1 MFNRLVLVLPLFFL
15 CAAQAVEC
23 TPRNASPG
31 ELQSHADWII
41 EGSVTMILGPIGS
54 SKRPGVVIGDAKIIQ
69 ANDVPPKGKTFSFE
83 VDQCFLGDLK
93 ALQSKAGATALEGKA
108 MRFYGRL
115 YDESPRRRFFYLEP
129 AAKPFRPV
137 TTPARTKVHR
147 IQAENPVDSGWHLAR
162 STEGKFSVQLPGPFN
177 DATVH
182 EDGEPSFMLSAT
194 DEPGAK
200 FVAVFERAGPRGGMG
215 SKLEADLAE
224 AGSSAIQFRGFPAL
238 KSRIVLPGS
247 SGQWISWSFRVKA
260 EDGAYALM
268 IAIPAEVE
276 PTLAAK
282 RDRFF
287 NSLIMR

>member
-1 MFNRLVLVLPLFFL
+1 
-15 CAAQAVEC
+15 
-23 TPRNASPG
+23 
-31 ELQSHADWII
+31 
-41 EGSVTMILGPIGS
+41 
-54 SKRPGVVIGDAKIIQ
+54 
-69 ANDVPPKGKTFSFE
+69 
-83 VDQCFLGDLK
+83 
-93 ALQSKAGATALEGKA
+93 
-108 MRFYGRL
+108 
-115 YDESPRRRFFYLEP
+115 
-129 AAKPFRPV
+129 
-137 TTPARTKVHR
+137 
-147 IQAENPVDSGWHLAR
+147 
-162 STEGKFSVQLPGPFN
+162 
-177 DATVH
+177 
-182 EDGEPSFMLSAT
+182 
-194 DEPGAK
+194 
-200 FVAVFERAGPRGGMG
+200 MG